1 MCGFVGFT
9 GSVGDAERVIESMM
23 DAIRHRGPDASG
35 RYVDADIALGHRR
48 LSIIDISEQ
57 GNQPLYSE
65 DDNLVLVFNG
75 EIYNYREIRKELQ
88 KLGYRFRTQ
97 TDSEVLIY
105 GYAAYGTKLLEKLR
119 GMFSFVIWDKRKK
132 TLFGARDFFGIK
144 PLYYAKMGDTL
155 LFGSEIKAFLK
166 HPHFQKELNTA
177 ALEQYLTFQYSAME
191 ETFFKNV
198 FRLQPAHYFLWKD
211 GKLDIHRYW
220 DVQFDADGNPSLD
233 DWVQQISGVFHDSVE
248 AHKIADVE
256 VGSFLSSGVDSSYV
270 AAVAD
275 VDKTFT
281 VGFGEDERYNEIG
294 WAKDFSKAIGKQH
307 FTKVITP
314 EEYWASLR
322 HIQYY
327 MDEPLADPSAVALY
341 FVCGLASQQLKV
353 VLSVNEEWPNARK
366 IYPLMKAYP
375 GISLCLSEQVWM
387 GAIEDMVD
395 KFGSERL
402 LYSSSYP
409 VRYPG
414 GTVMMVQAANIT
426 EEDKCVRCID
436 FVNAITL
443 GVRCDINLRTCTVT
457 VFCRCEDKCITKC
470 RCTIVD

>member
-65 DDNLVLVFNG
+65 DGNLVLVFNG

-177 ALEQYLTFQYSAME
+177 ALEEYLTFQYSAME

-211 GKLDIHRYW
+211 GK
-220 DVQFDADGNPSLD
+220 
-233 DWVQQISGVFHDSVE
+233 
-248 AHKIADVE
+248 
-256 VGSFLSSGVDSSYV
+256 
-270 AAVAD
+270 
-275 VDKTFT
+275 
-281 VGFGEDERYNEIG
+281 
-294 WAKDFSKAIGKQH
+294 
-307 FTKVITP
+307 
-314 EEYWASLR
+314 
-322 HIQYY
+322 
-327 MDEPLADPSAVALY
+327 
-341 FVCGLASQQLKV
+341 
-353 VLSVNEEWPNARK
+353 
-366 IYPLMKAYP
+366 
-375 GISLCLSEQVWM
+375 
-387 GAIEDMVD
+387 
-395 KFGSERL
+395 
-402 LYSSSYP
+402 
-409 VRYPG
+409 
-414 GTVMMVQAANIT
+414 
-426 EEDKCVRCID
+426 
-436 FVNAITL
+436 
-443 GVRCDINLRTCTVT
+443 
-457 VFCRCEDKCITKC
+457 
-470 RCTIVD
+470 